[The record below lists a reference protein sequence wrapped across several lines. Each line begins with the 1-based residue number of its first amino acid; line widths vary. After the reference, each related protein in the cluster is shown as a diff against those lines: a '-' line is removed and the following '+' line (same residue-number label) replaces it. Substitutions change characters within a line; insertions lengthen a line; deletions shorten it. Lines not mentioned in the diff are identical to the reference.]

1 MSGRNGGDVSD
12 GSRTGTRLAARMPPA
27 TELQIADQALDERTH
42 VIALVGQVDLYS
54 APEFKQRTAE
64 VIDRGK
70 SRIVVDLSRV
80 SFMDSTGLSVL
91 VGALKRLRLIGGALA
106 VVSANED
113 TLRLFE
119 ITGLNASFPIAPS
132 RQQAVQALDGLN
144 N

>member
-1 MSGRNGGDVSD
+1 MRDGKQGNVSD
-12 GSRTGTRLAARMPPA
+12 GPRTGTRLAARMPPA

-64 VIDRGK
+64 VIEQGK

-91 VGALKRLRLIGGALA
+91 VGALKRLRLVGGALA

-132 RQQAVQALDGLN
+132 REQAVQALDGLN

>member
-1 MSGRNGGDVSD
+1 
-12 GSRTGTRLAARMPPA
+12 MPPA
-27 TELQIADQALDERTH
+27 AELQIADHALDERTH

-64 VIDRGK
+64 VIDQGK

-91 VGALKRLRLIGGALA
+91 VGALKRLRLTGGALA
-106 VVSANED
+106 VVTANED

-132 RQQAVQALDGLN
+132 REQAVQALDGLN